1 MDERIRAVLF
11 RNICHN
17 FTKKDLITLFLHFSD
32 VYLDSP
38 HFVLH
43 GDKEYLTLHF
53 KQI

>member
-1 MDERIRAVLF
+1 MNGYVQNYSEISVIISQKR
-11 RNICHN
+11 
-17 FTKKDLITLFLHFSD
+17 DLITLFLHFSD

-43 GDKEYLTLHF
+43 GNKEYLTLHF